1 MNAHS
6 PKDTNR
12 PSGQRILALSFP
24 YLGTERILRQRL
36 GRSWRSRPRAPRPPL
51 VVSHRENNT
60 QRIAALDEQA
70 EKLRLKP
77 GMGLADARAMHPGIE
92 VVEADPAADRRLLES
107 LADWCDRYTPLVA
120 LDGADGLFLDI
131 TGCAHLFGGE
141 KALLDDLLARF
152 FHQGFDV
159 RAGLASTPGAA
170 WAAAR
175 YRSPAVI
182 EAGNEERMLEPLPLA
197 ALRLEPRTVTGLES
211 VGLRNA
217 GAVLH
222 APRAPLARRFGA
234 SLLARIDQAL
244 GRIEEAISP
253 RLPVATLSVERH
265 LAEPVVLMEDIE
277 RLVLMLATSLKA
289 DLERRGE
296 GARSLQLLLFRVDG
310 MVSRVSVGTSRP
322 LRAAEQ
328 VARLFHERLT
338 ALDGALEAGYGFD
351 LVRLSVLAAASFD
364 MAQTDLAGDVSQGE
378 EDLALFV
385 DRISAR
391 LGAEAMHRPAIVES
405 HVPERAV
412 ARQSFAMTAGAT
424 ALCVLPA
431 EAQERPIRLL
441 AHPEQIE
448 VMAAEIPEGPPARFR
463 WRRAFYDVA
472 RAEGPER
479 IAPEWWHEN
488 TDAPTRDYFRIEDRI
503 GRRYWLFREG
513 FYAEGKPH
521 PRWFMQGLFA

>member
-1 MNAHS
+1 MQ
-6 PKDTNR
+6 P
-12 PSGQRILALSFP
+12 Q
-24 YLGTERILRQRL
+24 
-36 GRSWRSRPRAPRPPL
+36 APRPPL
-51 VVSHRENNT
+51 VISHRDKNA

-70 EKLRLKP
+70 ERLRLKP
-77 GMGLADARAMHPGIE
+77 GMGIADARAMHPGIE
-92 VVEADPAADRRLLES
+92 AVEADSAADRRLLEG

-175 YRSPAVI
+175 FRSPDIVEPGA
-182 EAGNEERMLEPLPLA
+182 EEKMLEPLPLA
-197 ALRLEPRTVTGLES
+197 ALRLEPATVAGLES

-217 GAVLH
+217 GAILRS
-222 APRAPLARRFGA
+222 PRAPLARRFGA
-234 SLLARIDQAL
+234 ALLARIDQAL
-244 GRIEEAISP
+244 GRTEEAISP
-253 RLPVATLSVERH
+253 RLPVAALSVERH
-265 LAEPVVLMEDIE
+265 LAEPVALMEDIE
-277 RLVLMLATSLKA
+277 RLVLLLATSLRA

-296 GARSLQLLLFRVDG
+296 GARALQLLLFRVDG

-351 LVRLSVLAAASFD
+351 LVRLSVLTAAPFA
-364 MAQTDLAGDVSQGE
+364 MAQTDLAGDVLQGE

-391 LGAEAMHRPAIVES
+391 LGAEAVHRPATVES
-405 HVPERAV
+405 HLPERAV
-412 ARQSFAMTAGAT
+412 ARTPFAMVAGAT
-424 ALCVLPA
+424 ALRAIPA
-431 EAQERPIRLL
+431 PPEAQERPIRLL

-463 WRRAFYDVA
+463 WRRVLYDVV

-479 IAPEWWHEN
+479 IAAEWWLEP
-488 TDAPTRDYFRIEDRI
+488 AESPTRDYFRIEDRT

-513 FYAEGKPH
+513 FYGEGKPS